1 MAVIDAGISAATGG
15 TCLGTAGVLYVA
27 DRLPWINKF
36 TAKIKSPQMQV
47 LLVLT
52 ASIGLVSTPAGRLL
66 NQATTAASGFVES
79 FAGHWTGF
87 GIMFAVALAALLWLI
102 SDFMTGP
109 NTRTLLL
116 AAFTPPLAV
125 MTPGTLGQLAAT
137 ALGFI
142 ATQVGSLAM
151 WLMGAGS

>member
-27 DRLPWINKF
+27 DRLPWINRF
-36 TAKIKSPQMQV
+36 AAKVKSPQIQV
-47 LLVLT
+47 LLILT
-52 ASIGLVSTPAGRLL
+52 ASIGLVSTPLGRLL
-66 NQATTAASGFVES
+66 NEATTTVDGFVES
-79 FAGHWTGF
+79 FAGKWTGF

-109 NTRTLLL
+109 NTRTLIL

-125 MTPGTLGQLAAT
+125 MIPGTAGDAAAT

-151 WLMGAGS
+151 WLMGG

>member
-1 MAVIDAGISAATGG
+1 MIDAGISAATGG

-27 DRLPWINKF
+27 DRLPWINRF
-36 TAKIKSPQMQV
+36 AAKIKSPQIQV

-87 GIMFAVALAALLWLI
+87 GIMFAVALAALAWLV
-102 SDFMTGP
+102 SDFMTGVQ
-109 NTRTLLL
+109 TRTLLL
-116 AAFTPPLAV
+116 AAFMPLLAV
-125 MTPGTLGQLAAT
+125 MIPGAAGDWT
-137 ALGFI
+137 AGALGFI
-142 ATQVGSLAM
+142 ATQVGSLVM